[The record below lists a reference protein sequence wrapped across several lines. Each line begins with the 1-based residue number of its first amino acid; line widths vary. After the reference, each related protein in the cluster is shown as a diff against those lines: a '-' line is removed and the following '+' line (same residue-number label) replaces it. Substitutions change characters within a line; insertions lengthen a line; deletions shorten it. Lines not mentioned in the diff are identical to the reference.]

1 MKLSPVILAGGG
13 GTRLW
18 PLSREY
24 YPKQF
29 LKLFDENTL
38 LQNTLL
44 RLDGLNTSV
53 EVSDPVIICNEAH
66 RFLVAEQSAQISRN
80 TSNIILEP
88 AGRNTAPALTVAS
101 LHQNE
106 MQEDAVIIMMPADH
120 IIGNVELFHQAIKA
134 GVEMAQDDYLVT
146 FGIKPTAAETGYG
159 YIHIADEIQ
168 IINNQT
174 IHTISGFTEKPDKPL
189 AEEYLSSG
197 DYLWN
202 SGIFMMKAS
211 IWLEKIR
218 LLQEPIYDACLEA
231 INNGNTDGLFFRLDE
246 ESFLKCPNDSIDY
259 AVMEKLAQNND
270 KKLAVIPVDVGWS
283 DVGVWSSV
291 WEINEK
297 DENNNYT
304 EGDVIVEQSKNCFI
318 KSERGLV
325 VTIGCQDLVIVD
337 SDDAIMIADKN
348 KTQDVKK
355 IVDQLKVDKRSESLL
370 HRKVYRPWGNYDS
383 VDTGENFQVKR
394 LTINPGKKL
403 SLQLHHKRAEHWV
416 VVRGVATVTKGE
428 EQFLLHENE
437 STYIPVGMKHRLE
450 NASDKILEIIEVQSG
465 SYLGEDDIV
474 RFDDDFGRN

>member
-159 YIHIADEIQ
+159 YIQ
-168 IINNQT
+168 
-174 IHTISGFTEKPDKPL
+174 
-189 AEEYLSSG
+189 
-197 DYLWN
+197 
-202 SGIFMMKAS
+202 
-211 IWLEKIR
+211 
-218 LLQEPIYDACLEA
+218 
-231 INNGNTDGLFFRLDE
+231 
-246 ESFLKCPNDSIDY
+246 
-259 AVMEKLAQNND
+259 
-270 KKLAVIPVDVGWS
+270 
-283 DVGVWSSV
+283 
-291 WEINEK
+291 
-297 DENNNYT
+297 
-304 EGDVIVEQSKNCFI
+304 
-318 KSERGLV
+318 
-325 VTIGCQDLVIVD
+325 
-337 SDDAIMIADKN
+337 
-348 KTQDVKK
+348 
-355 IVDQLKVDKRSESLL
+355 
-370 HRKVYRPWGNYDS
+370 
-383 VDTGENFQVKR
+383 
-394 LTINPGKKL
+394 
-403 SLQLHHKRAEHWV
+403 
-416 VVRGVATVTKGE
+416 
-428 EQFLLHENE
+428 
-437 STYIPVGMKHRLE
+437 
-450 NASDKILEIIEVQSG
+450 
-465 SYLGEDDIV
+465 
-474 RFDDDFGRN
+474 

>member
-18 PLSREY
+18 PLSREH

-29 LKLFDENTL
+29 LKLFDNNTL

-53 EVSDPVIICNEAH
+53 EVSDPVIICNEVH

-80 TSNIILEP
+80 LSNIILEP
-88 AGRNTAPALTVAS
+88 VGRNTAPALTVAS

-106 MQEDAVIIMMPADH
+106 KQGDAVIIMMPADH
-120 IIGNVELFHQAIKA
+120 IIGKVELFHQAINA
-134 GVEMAQDDYLVT
+134 GVEMAQDNYLVT
-146 FGIKPTAAETGYG
+146 FGIKPTTPETGYG

-168 IINNQT
+168 TFSSLSIRA
-174 IHTISGFTEKPDKPL
+174 ISGFTEKPDQSL
-189 AEEYLSSG
+189 AEEYLNSG

-211 IWLEKIR
+211 VWLEKIK
-218 LLQEPIYDACLEA
+218 LLQQPIYDACLEA
-231 INNGNTDGLFFRLDE
+231 FNNGKTDRLFFRLDE
-246 ESFLKCPNDSIDY
+246 QSFLKSPDDSIDY
-259 AVMEKLAQNND
+259 AVMEKLAQSND
-270 KKLAVIPVDVGWS
+270 DNLAVIPIDVGWS
-283 DVGVWSSV
+283 DVGAWSSV
-291 WEINEK
+291 WEINDK
-297 DENNNYT
+297 DSNNNYI
-304 EGDVIVEQSKNCFI
+304 EGDVIVEDSSNCFI
-318 KSERGLV
+318 RSDRRLI
-325 VTIGCQDLVIVD
+325 VTIGCQDMVIVD

-355 IVDQLKVDKRSESLL
+355 IVDKLKDDKRSESLL
-370 HRKVYRPWGNYDS
+370 HRKVYRPWGSYDS

-416 VVRGVATVTKGE
+416 VVSGVATVTKGE

-437 STYIPVGMKHRLE
+437 STYIPVGMKHRLG
-450 NASDKILEIIEVQSG
+450 NATDKLLEIIEVQSG